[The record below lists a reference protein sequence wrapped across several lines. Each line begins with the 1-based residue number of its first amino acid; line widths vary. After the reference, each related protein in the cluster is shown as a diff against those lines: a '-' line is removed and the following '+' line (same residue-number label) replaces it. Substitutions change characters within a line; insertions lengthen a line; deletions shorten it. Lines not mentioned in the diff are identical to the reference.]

1 MKRVAKQY
9 GLWKSSITPYVLSQ
23 GIRIADLGWDSDGE
37 TLVWLEER
45 AGHGVLVAKHRKE
58 AAHDLTC
65 ELSVRARVGYGGGD
79 FTVSHGMIYFV
90 ADGRIYRQSLS
101 AGAAQSVT
109 PAYGQAA
116 SPCISPDGRWM
127 LYVHSDGLEDVL
139 AIVDVEGKLWPQKLV
154 AGDDFYMQ
162 PCWHPSGE
170 KIAWISWR
178 HPQMPWEGTTAH
190 LAKLDTG
197 KEGLP
202 SVKET
207 RIIVGGEST
216 CIFQPEFSPD
226 GRYLAYI
233 SDESGFD
240 SLYLYDLSMKMPR
253 QLTSGKEELAMPA
266 WIQGMRTYGFSY
278 TSREIICRVSS
289 GGINRLERVDIETG
303 TAEQLEQFSDYTLLS
318 QVVPSPTENAVALI
332 AQSAVTPARVVTCTF
347 TVQEQPRIHR
357 YSTAAAI
364 PDSELSTPE
373 VVSWP
378 AQDGGEV
385 HGFYYQPRN
394 EAFVGI
400 GLPPVVIMVHG
411 GPSSQYTAGYHGG
424 TQFFSSRGYG
434 VLEVN
439 YRGSTGY
446 GRNYREE
453 LNGKWGI
460 IDVEDVISGAAFLAK
475 TGRADSG
482 RLAIMGGSAGGYTVL
497 RVLTEHPGRF
507 KAAVCLYGVS
517 DLFTFAQDTHKFE
530 AHYLDSLLGPLPE
543 ASEVYRVRSP
553 IFSAQKIVDPIVIF
567 QGEEDKVVPKDQSE
581 RLVASLKNRGIP
593 YEYYLYAGEGHGFRK
608 SETTESLYRRIE
620 QFLIKHLLFA

>member
-9 GLWKSSITPYVLSQ
+9 GLWKSSITPYVLSR

-45 AGHGVLVAKHRKE
+45 AGHGVLVAKHRRK
-58 AAHDLTC
+58 AARDLTC

-101 AGAAQSVT
+101 AGAVQPVT
-109 PAYGQAA
+109 PAFGQAA
-116 SPCISPDGRWM
+116 SPCVSPDGRWM
-127 LYVHSDGLEDVL
+127 LYVHSDGVEDVL
-139 AIVDVEGKLWPQKLV
+139 AIVDVEGKHWPQKLV
-154 AGDDFYMQ
+154 DGDDFYMQ

-178 HPQMPWEGTTAH
+178 HPQMPWEGTTVH
-190 LAKLDTG
+190 LATLDMR
-197 KEGLP
+197 EAELP
-202 SVKET
+202 SAKET
-207 RIIVGGEST
+207 KIIAGGQST
-216 CIFQPEFSPD
+216 SIFQPEFSPD
-226 GRYLAYI
+226 GHYLAYI
-233 SDESGFD
+233 SDESGFG
-240 SLYLYDLSMKMPR
+240 SLYLYDLSTRRPR
-253 QLTSGKEELAMPA
+253 QLTRGKEELAMPA
-266 WIQGMRTYGFSY
+266 WVQGMRTYGFSY
-278 TSREIICRVSS
+278 TSREIICRVNS

-303 TAEQLEQFSDYTLLS
+303 TAEPLEQFSDYTLLT
-318 QVVPSPTENAVALI
+318 QPVPSPTENAVAVI
-332 AQSAVTPARVVTCTF
+332 AQSAVIPARVATCTLA
-347 TVQEQPRIHR
+347 VQEQPRIHR
-357 YSTAAAI
+357 YCTAATI
-364 PDSELSTPE
+364 PDGELSTPE
-373 VVSWP
+373 SVSWF

-400 GLPPVVIMVHG
+400 GLPPVIIMVHG
-411 GPSSQYTAGYHGG
+411 GPSSQYTAGYHGS
-424 TQFFSSRGYG
+424 TQFFSSRGYS

-446 GRNYREE
+446 GRRYLEA

-460 IDVEDVISGAAFLAK
+460 IDVEDVISGAAFVVE
-475 TGRADSG
+475 TDRADSG

-497 RVLTEHPGRF
+497 RVLTEYPGRF

-517 DLFTFAQDTHKFE
+517 DLFTLAQDTHKFE

-553 IFSAQKIVDPIVIF
+553 IFSAQKIIDPIAIF
-567 QGEEDKVVPKDQSE
+567 QGEEDKVVPRDQSE
-581 RLVASLKNRGIP
+581 RLVASLKNRGVP

-608 SETTESLYRRIE
+608 SETIESLYGRIE

>member
-1 MKRVAKQY
+1 MKRIAKQY

-23 GIRIADLGWDSDGE
+23 GIQIADLGWDSDGE

-45 AGHGVLVAKHRKE
+45 AGHGVLVAKHRKK
-58 AAHDLTC
+58 AARDLTC

-90 ADGRIYRQSLS
+90 ADGRIYRQSLL

-139 AIVDVEGKLWPQKLV
+139 AIIDVEGKLWPQKLV

-190 LAKLDTG
+190 LAKLDMG
-197 KEGLP
+197 EEGLP

-207 RIIVGGEST
+207 RIIAGGEGT
-216 CIFQPEFSPD
+216 CIFQSEFSPD

-233 SDESGFD
+233 SDESGFG
-240 SLYLYDLSMKMPR
+240 SLYLYDLSTKTPR
-253 QLTSGKEELAMPA
+253 QLTSGNEELAMPA

-278 TSREIICRVSS
+278 TSREIICRISS

-303 TAEQLEQFSDYTLLS
+303 AAEQLEQFSDYTLLS
-318 QVVPSPTENAVALI
+318 QLVPSPTENAVALI
-332 AQSAVTPARVVTCTF
+332 VQSAVTPARVATCTF

-357 YSTAAAI
+357 YSTATVI
-364 PDSELSTPE
+364 LDGELSTPE

-394 EAFVGI
+394 EAFVGT

-424 TQFFSSRGYG
+424 TQFFTSRGYG

-446 GRNYREE
+446 GRSYLEG

-460 IDVEDVISGAAFLAK
+460 ADVDDVISGAAFLGE
-475 TGRADSG
+475 TGRGDSG

-507 KAAVCLYGVS
+507 KAAVCLYGIS
-517 DLFTFAQDTHKFE
+517 DLFTLARDTHKFE

-553 IFSAQKIVDPIVIF
+553 IFSAQKITDPIAIF

-581 RLVASLKNRGIP
+581 RLVASLKNRGVP

>member
-1 MKRVAKQY
+1 
-9 GLWKSSITPYVLSQ
+9 
-23 GIRIADLGWDSDGE
+23 
-37 TLVWLEER
+37 
-45 AGHGVLVAKHRKE
+45 
-58 AAHDLTC
+58 
-65 ELSVRARVGYGGGD
+65 
-79 FTVSHGMIYFV
+79 
-90 ADGRIYRQSLS
+90 
-101 AGAAQSVT
+101 
-109 PAYGQAA
+109 
-116 SPCISPDGRWM
+116 
-127 LYVHSDGLEDVL
+127 
-139 AIVDVEGKLWPQKLV
+139 
-154 AGDDFYMQ
+154 
-162 PCWHPSGE
+162 
-170 KIAWISWR
+170 
-178 HPQMPWEGTTAH
+178 MPWEGTTAH
-190 LAKLDTG
+190 LAKLDMG
-197 KEGLP
+197 EEGLP

-207 RIIVGGEST
+207 RIIAGGEGT
-216 CIFQPEFSPD
+216 CIFQSEFSPD

-233 SDESGFD
+233 SDESGFG
-240 SLYLYDLSMKMPR
+240 SLYLYDLSTKTPR
-253 QLTSGKEELAMPA
+253 QLTSGNEELAMPA

-303 TAEQLEQFSDYTLLS
+303 AAEQLEQFSDYTLLS
-318 QVVPSPTENAVALI
+318 QLVPSPTENAVALI
-332 AQSAVTPARVVTCTF
+332 VQSAVTPARVATCTF

-357 YSTAAAI
+357 YSTATVI
-364 PDSELSTPE
+364 LDGELSTPE

-394 EAFVGI
+394 EAFVGT

-424 TQFFSSRGYG
+424 TQFFTSRGYG

-446 GRNYREE
+446 GRSYLEG

-460 IDVEDVISGAAFLAK
+460 ADVDDVISGAAFLGE
-475 TGRADSG
+475 TGRGDSG

-507 KAAVCLYGVS
+507 KAAVCLYGIS
-517 DLFTFAQDTHKFE
+517 DLFTLARDTHKFE

-553 IFSAQKIVDPIVIF
+553 IFSAQKITDPIAIF

-581 RLVASLKNRGIP
+581 RLVASLKNRGVP

>member
-45 AGHGVLVAKHRKE
+45 AGHGVLVAKHRKK

-139 AIVDVEGKLWPQKLV
+139 AIIDVEGKLWPQKLV

-190 LAKLDTG
+190 LAKLDMG

-202 SVKET
+202 SVEET
-207 RIIVGGEST
+207 RIIAGGEST

-233 SDESGFD
+233 SDERGFG
-240 SLYLYDLSMKMPR
+240 SLYLYDLSANTHR
-253 QLTSGKEELAMPA
+253 QLTNGNEELAMPA

-318 QVVPSPTENAVALI
+318 QLVPSPTENAVAVI

-364 PDSELSTPE
+364 PDGELSTPE

-400 GLPPVVIMVHG
+400 GLPPVIIMVHG
-411 GPSSQYTAGYHGG
+411 GP
-424 TQFFSSRGYG
+424 
-434 VLEVN
+434 
-439 YRGSTGY
+439 
-446 GRNYREE
+446 
-453 LNGKWGI
+453 
-460 IDVEDVISGAAFLAK
+460 
-475 TGRADSG
+475 
-482 RLAIMGGSAGGYTVL
+482 
-497 RVLTEHPGRF
+497 
-507 KAAVCLYGVS
+507 
-517 DLFTFAQDTHKFE
+517 
-530 AHYLDSLLGPLPE
+530 
-543 ASEVYRVRSP
+543 
-553 IFSAQKIVDPIVIF
+553 
-567 QGEEDKVVPKDQSE
+567 
-581 RLVASLKNRGIP
+581 
-593 YEYYLYAGEGHGFRK
+593 
-608 SETTESLYRRIE
+608 
-620 QFLIKHLLFA
+620 

>member
-1 MKRVAKQY
+1 MKRIAKQY
-9 GLWKSSITPYVLSQ
+9 GLWESSITPYVLSQ
-23 GIRIADLGWDSDGE
+23 GIQIADLGWDSDGE

-45 AGHGVLVAKHRKE
+45 AGHGVLVAKHRKK

-90 ADGRIYRQSLS
+90 ADGRIYRQSLL

-139 AIVDVEGKLWPQKLV
+139 AIIDVEGKLWPQKLV

-190 LAKLDTG
+190 LAKLDMG
-197 KEGLP
+197 EEGLP

-207 RIIVGGEST
+207 RIIAGGEGT
-216 CIFQPEFSPD
+216 CIFQSEFSPD

-233 SDESGFD
+233 SDESGFG
-240 SLYLYDLSMKMPR
+240 SLYLYDLSTKTPR
-253 QLTSGKEELAMPA
+253 QLTSGNEELAMPA

-303 TAEQLEQFSDYTLLS
+303 AAEQLEQFSDYTLLS
-318 QVVPSPTENAVALI
+318 QLVPSPTENAVALI
-332 AQSAVTPARVVTCTF
+332 VQSAVTPARVATCTF

-357 YSTAAAI
+357 YSTATVI
-364 PDSELSTPE
+364 LDGELSTPE

-394 EAFVGI
+394 EAFVGT

-424 TQFFSSRGYG
+424 TQFFTSRGYG

-446 GRNYREE
+446 GRSYLEG

-460 IDVEDVISGAAFLAK
+460 ADVDDVISGAAFLGE
-475 TGRADSG
+475 TGRGDSG

-507 KAAVCLYGVS
+507 KAAVCLYGIS
-517 DLFTFAQDTHKFE
+517 DLFTLARDTHKFE

-553 IFSAQKIVDPIVIF
+553 IFSAQKITDPIAIF

-581 RLVASLKNRGIP
+581 RLVASLKNRGVP